1 MFQSEASRDI
11 AAEII
16 IILINIMMMIIIIII
31 IKNIYK
37 VMPI

>member
-16 IILINIMMMIIIIII
+16 IILINIMMMMIIIII